1 MRQYTRQ
8 VGSPWLAAI
17 LLLSISVSLDAQPVA
32 STPARGDA
40 ERLVAAML
48 GDTPLVRDLQALSDE
63 VGGRATGSPNNLRAV
78 EWGLARFRDA
88 GVSVRREAFTMPSR
102 WLERSASATITA
114 AGGIAFSPRV
124 AAMPF
129 SVATP
134 RTGTRAA
141 LLDAGSGS
149 EGDFTRLGGGAA
161 GAFLLVEQAE
171 LADIDGLFKEY
182 DETAAIEVRARAARA
197 AGVVYMGSRPNDLLY
212 RHNVAIGA
220 RNTMPML
227 VMESD
232 GAKRAMRLLRAGK
245 ALSLTAILDL
255 DVGPAYESYNVVG
268 EIEGTAT
275 PREIVIIGAHLDAWD
290 LGDGALDNGANV
302 ALVIDLARQI
312 RRLGIAPARTIRF
325 ALWNGE
331 EQGMNGSFG
340 YVKSHA
346 AELDRHAMAMSV
358 DIGCGRITGFF
369 TGGRADLPPVVDR
382 ALEPVRGLGPFEQ
395 LDVPIVGTDNFD
407 FMLQGVP
414 NLVANQEPAS
424 YGPNYHARS
433 DTFDK
438 CDGRQLRQNAAI
450 AAAVVYGF
458 AQERAALPRHSRAE
472 VEALMQRTDLPKQM
486 RTFNLWDEWEAG
498 SRGRSK

>member
-1 MRQYTRQ
+1 MRPPRRLLTSSRFAAMTL
-8 VGSPWLAAI
+8 LAVWSAASAPI
-17 LLLSISVSLDAQPVA
+17 TAQTTAANDA
-32 STPARGDA
+32 G
-40 ERLVAAML
+40 RLVASLL
-48 GDTPLVRDLQALSDE
+48 GDTPLLRDLASLSDE
-63 VGGRATGSPNNLRAV
+63 IGGRATGSPNNLRAV

-88 GVSVRREAFTMPSR
+88 GVTVRRETFMMPSR
-102 WLERSASATITA
+102 WLERSASATIT
-114 AGGIAFSPRV
+114 GPDGITFSPRI

-129 SVATP
+129 SIATP

-141 LLDAGSGS
+141 LVDAGAGAES
-149 EGDFTRLGGGAA
+149 DFARLGGQAA
-161 GAFLLVEQAE
+161 GAFLLIEQAE
-171 LADIDGLFKEY
+171 LTDIDGLFREY
-182 DETAAIEVRARAARA
+182 DESAAIEGRARDARA

-232 GAKRAMRLLRAGK
+232 GARRALRLLRAGK
-245 ALSLTAILDL
+245 ALALQAVLDL
-255 DVGPAYESYNVVG
+255 DVGPAYESYNVIG
-268 EIEGTAT
+268 EIEGAT
-275 PREIVIIGAHLDAWD
+275 SPREVVLIGAHLDAWD

-302 ALVIDLARQI
+302 ALVIDIARQMK
-312 RRLGIAPARTIRF
+312 RLGIVPARTIRF

-369 TGGRADLPPVVDR
+369 TGGRAELPPVVDR
-382 ALEPVRGLGPFEQ
+382 ALTPVRGLGPFEQ
-395 LDVPIVGTDNFD
+395 VDVPIVGTDNFD
-407 FMLQGVP
+407 FMLEGVP
-414 NLVANQEPAS
+414 NLVANQEAAS

-433 DTFDK
+433 DTFEK

-458 AQERAALPRHSRAE
+458 AQERGALRRQTRAE
-472 VEALMQRTDLPKQM
+472 IEALMQRTDLPKQM
-486 RTFNLWDEWEAG
+486 RTFNLWEGWASG
-498 SRGRSK
+498 ARGRSR